1 MPVYYLLMANL
12 DDFKKLDIRI
22 GKIISAEKIEGSDK
36 LLKLIFDFGSE
47 SGLTALTTSRQIIA
61 GIATLY
67 PDCEALVGKEMPVI
81 VNLEPRMLRGHESQ
95 GMILCASDGESPVI
109 LSPEKEV
116 PPGSVV
122 K

>member
-1 MPVYYLLMANL
+1 MVTI

-22 GKIISAEKIEGSDK
+22 GKVVSAEKIEGSDK

-47 SGLTALTTSRQIIA
+47 KRQIIA
-61 GIATLY
+61 GIAEFY
-67 PDCEALVGKEMPVI
+67 PDFESLVGREMPVI

-95 GMILCASDGESPVI
+95 GMILAASDGERAVI
-109 LSPEKEV
+109 LQPEKEV
-116 PPGSVV
+116 PPGSIV